1 MTLKVIKH
9 VKKNFLVFSPIA
21 LFWLIIIDIAEGMAP
36 EERVSK
42 RGGRPL
48 LQKDKSIERIKQ
60 LLAEREPFYSQAD
73 YTLDTT
79 DLSQEETMERILA
92 FLKEWGFKHGDSA
105 C

>member
-42 RGGRPL
+42 REKTGKTNWYSPMPSGPKIL
-48 LQKDKSIERIKQ
+48 LRGM
-60 LLAEREPFYSQAD
+60 R
-73 YTLDTT
+73 
-79 DLSQEETMERILA
+79 
-92 FLKEWGFKHGDSA
+92 
-105 C
+105 